1 METYKLINR
10 KDYIMEFIWNENYP
24 IAIHVDDAVETPE
37 SMQMLANHFE
47 VPVRD
52 LINNISY
59 YPQE

>member
-1 METYKLINR
+1 
-10 KDYIMEFIWNENYP
+10 MEFIWNENYP
-24 IAIHVDDAVETPE
+24 MAIHVDDAVETPE

-47 VPVRD
+47 IPVRD

>member
-1 METYKLINR
+1 MEI
-10 KDYIMEFIWNENYP
+10 IWNEDYP
-24 IAIHVDDAVETPE
+24 AAIHVDDAVETPE
-37 SMQMLANHFE
+37 SMQVLANHFK